1 MKKIFLLSMF
11 CASVLSSCKKD
22 VGNQEVEFINNDFK
36 VVLDSFILDAKIYS
50 AQQYNDILI
59 SLNEENNDTIL
70 SFENANP
77 FELENLKS
85 VFRYNDFT
93 LYFYASDS
101 LNHKLKT
108 FIKTNNNYLNNSG
121 LITNEIKKINIMET
135 PPIYSHSYLI
145 NENKIKFI
153 KVPLEW
159 STDSIR

>member
-1 MKKIFLLSMF
+1 M
-11 CASVLSSCKKD
+11 
-22 VGNQEVEFINNDFK
+22 GNQEIEFINNDFK

-85 VFRYNDFT
+85 VFRYKDFT

-108 FIKTNNNYLNNSG
+108 FIKNQQ
-121 LITNEIKKINIMET
+121 
-135 PPIYSHSYLI
+135 
-145 NENKIKFI
+145 
-153 KVPLEW
+153 
-159 STDSIR
+159 

>member
-1 MKKIFLLSMF
+1 MF